1 MARYFLELAYQGTDF
16 VGWQRQPKGRSV
28 QGTLEQAL
36 ETLLR
41 RPVPVVGSGRTDAG
55 VHALG
60 QVAHIEQELTE
71 QQREELLYRLNALLP
86 DDIACHALRP
96 VQEDAHARFSAEWRS
111 YVYYAT
117 LTKNPFTKAICARLP
132 YRVLDLEAMNE
143 ACGYLLGEHTMR
155 AFAKNVPEETHYLCH
170 VHEAQWTQLSAGM
183 AHSEEVLAFRIRAN
197 RFLRGQVR
205 AIVGALLEVGRGRQ
219 KPEWIQ
225 EVLLEQRDQLSAAV
239 APAEGLYLE
248 KVHYPA
254 SVYRI

>member
-60 QVAHIEQELTE
+60 QIAHIEQELTE
-71 QQREELLYRLNALLP
+71 QQHGELIYRLNALLP
-86 DDIACHALRP
+86 DDIACHTLRP
-96 VQEDAHARFSAEWRS
+96 VREDAHARFSAEWRS

-117 LTKNPFTKAICARLP
+117 LAKNPFTKPICARLP
-132 YRVLDLEAMNE
+132 YRTLDLEAMNE
-143 ACGYLLGEHTMR
+143 ACGYLVGEHNMR
-155 AFAKNVPEETHYLCH
+155 AFAKHVPEETHYLCH
-170 VHEAQWTQLSAGM
+170 VMEAHWTQMPAGL
-183 AHSEEVLAFRIRAN
+183 AHGEDVLAFRIRAN

-219 KPEWIQ
+219 RPEWIE
-225 EVLLEQRDQLSAAV
+225 EVLLGQREQLSAAV

-248 KVHYPA
+248 KVHYPE